1 MSDIEFPLGSISCC
15 GPVSRTFILFVSRP
29 WHGPHNSIS
38 ATRFIYIIIYMYVR
52 TGKWC
57 GVLQRRTQSHLFPSG
72 TRREFGP
79 RQIAEALALSAAA
92 VCRLQRPPRSR
103 RGRATREIVDTKS
116 CVLRHSIMCTCLA
129 FRCLGK
135 KKFWFRTI
143 LTLAIYGI
151 MQHIYIYIYRLS
163 DALHGVHRITVE
175 TEIYAFF
182 NDLYNG
188 HSTLPWR
195 SVSTRKTE
203 ILFTYVDRIF
213 CYIIRS
219 WYSVCVYISQ

>member
-1 MSDIEFPLGSISCC
+1 MWSASKANAVSFISQRDETRIRTATNCRSSRALRRRR
-15 GPVSRTFILFVSRP
+15 VSF
-29 WHGPHNSIS
+29 
-38 ATRFIYIIIYMYVR
+38 ATPATLPTRSCDARDRRHEVLRFTSQYNVYV
-52 TGKWC
+52 
-57 GVLQRRTQSHLFPSG
+57 
-72 TRREFGP
+72 
-79 RQIAEALALSAAA
+79 
-92 VCRLQRPPRSR
+92 
-103 RGRATREIVDTKS
+103 S
-116 CVLRHSIMCTCLA
+116 CVSVS
-129 FRCLGK
+129 GEK
-135 KKFWFRTI
+135 KI
-143 LTLAIYGI
+143 LISYNFNTRDIWYYATY
-151 MQHIYIYIYRLS
+151 IYIYIYRLS